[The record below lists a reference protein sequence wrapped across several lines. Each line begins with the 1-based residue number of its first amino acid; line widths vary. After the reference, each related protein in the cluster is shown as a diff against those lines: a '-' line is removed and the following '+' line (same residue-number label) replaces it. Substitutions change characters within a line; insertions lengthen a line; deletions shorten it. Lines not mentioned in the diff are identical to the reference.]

1 MLLSSTQSDVLTV
14 AERLGDTLAKAKE
27 ESNREAFDSILLEC
41 NQEIKQ
47 ELGVDYGEV
56 SSDDSCC

>member
-1 MLLSSTQSDVLTV
+1 MSSTQSDVLTA
-14 AERLGDTLAKAKE
+14 AERLGDALAEAKE
-27 ESNREAFDSILLEC
+27 ESNREAFDSILLEY

-56 SSDDSCC
+56 CSDDSCC

>member
-1 MLLSSTQSDVLTV
+1 MLLSSTQSDVLTA
-14 AERLGDTLAKAKE
+14 AERLGDALAEAKE
-27 ESNREAFDSILLEC
+27 ESNGSRFDSILLEC

-56 SSDDSCC
+56 CSDDSCC

>member
-1 MLLSSTQSDVLTV
+1 MSSTQSDVLTA
-14 AERLGDTLAKAKE
+14 AERLGDALAETKE

-47 ELGVDYGEV
+47 ELGIDYGEV
-56 SSDDSCC
+56 CSDDSCC

>member
-1 MLLSSTQSDVLTV
+1 MLLSSTESDVLTA
-14 AERLGDTLAKAKE
+14 AERLGDALAEAKE
-27 ESNREAFDSILLEC
+27 ESNRETFDSILLEC

-56 SSDDSCC
+56 CSDDSCC

>member
-1 MLLSSTQSDVLTV
+1 LSSTQSDVLTA
-14 AERLGDTLAKAKE
+14 AERLGDALAETKE

-56 SSDDSCC
+56 CSDDSCC